1 MSQRRYFDEEMRYLH
16 EAGKAFAEVHPE
28 QARYLNV
35 DSVTDR
41 DPYVERL
48 FEGFALLTGR
58 IREQLDD
65 ELPQYTEALCEML
78 FPHFLRPIPSLAM
91 VSFRGQA
98 GRLRETTRLPRGTEI
113 QSDPVGDGVVCRFV
127 TTRDVLVQ
135 PIRLV
140 NADLAWAPDGTSS
153 VALTF
158 GLSAGVALTDLDLSA
173 LRLYFHA
180 DPATAS
186 AMHYFFTQRV
196 REVTVESGLAGG
208 LPGGLGAGLPGLNT
222 GAVTL
227 RGQEWVRPGGLDPQE
242 ALLPQSERSFSGL
255 RLMQEMLCFRPKFWC
270 VDLVGLER
278 FKPEIDHGG
287 LRVTVQFD
295 DAFPQAQRFGKEQIR
310 LFTSPVINLFEVDGE
325 PIRVD
330 HRSAEYRVVPDARN
344 RSGVEVYA
352 LRSVTGIEDM
362 TGRRHAYR
370 ALLSP
375 ERVAGGRTYTAQTG
389 HGFTDRYETTL
400 TLQGIAPSDEG
411 QLPIE
416 TLSLELQC
424 TNGAVPREYLRERS
438 LSKVTTQSVR
448 GLEVENF
455 TQPTLIRYPPT
466 DRHTDFYWM
475 LLSHWSMNYRSAA
488 TPQALKGVLGLYDW
502 TGSEINKRQIEGI
515 RDVRWAPKERVHR
528 GAVLRGSEVT
538 VELDETRFADRGDAA
553 LLGLVLSRF
562 FSSYATI
569 NSFVHLTVVLLPSGE
584 RMTWAPDHGEQPV
597 L

>member
-16 EAGKAFAEVHPE
+16 EAGKEFARVHPE
-28 QARYLNV
+28 QARYLNI

-98 GRLRETTRLPRGTEI
+98 GRLRETVRLPRGTEI
-113 QSDPVGDGVVCRFV
+113 QSAPVGDGVVCRFV
-127 TTRDVLVQ
+127 TTREVVVQ
-135 PIRLV
+135 PLRLA
-140 NADLAWAPDGTSS
+140 NAELAWAPDGTSS
-153 VALTF
+153 VTLTF
-158 GLSAGVALTDLDLSA
+158 GLSAGVALADLDLSA

-180 DPATAS
+180 EPATAS

-196 REVTVESGLAGG
+196 REVAVESG
-208 LPGGLGAGLPGLNT
+208 LPGGLPSGLQGLDSGAI
-222 GAVTL
+222 TL
-227 RGQEWVRPGGLDPQE
+227 RGQEWIRPGGLDPRE

-270 VDLVGLER
+270 VDLLGLDR
-278 FKPEIDHGG
+278 FKPETDHGT
-287 LRVTVQFD
+287 LRVTIRFD
-295 DAFPQAQRFGKEQIR
+295 KAFPQPQRFGTEQIR
-310 LFTSPVINLFEVDGE
+310 LFTSPVINLFESDGE
-325 PIRVD
+325 PVRVD
-330 HRSAEYRVVPDARN
+330 HRSAEYRVVPDARH
-344 RSGVEVYA
+344 RTGVEVYA
-352 LRSVTGIEDM
+352 VRSVTGIEDV
-362 TGRRHAYR
+362 TGRRHAYGP
-370 ALLSP
+370 LLSP
-375 ERVAGGRTYTAQTG
+375 DRKVGERTYTADTG
-389 HGFTDRYETTL
+389 RGFTDRYETTL
-400 TLQGIAPSDEG
+400 TLQGVAPTEEG
-411 QLPIE
+411 RLPVE

-424 TNGAVPREYLRERS
+424 TNGTVPREHLRERS
-438 LSKVTTQSVR
+438 LTKLASQSTR
-448 GLEVENF
+448 GIEVENF

-466 DRHTDFYWM
+466 ERQTDFYWM
-475 LLSHWSMNYRSAA
+475 LLSHWSLNYQSAA
-488 TPQALKGVLGLYDW
+488 TPQALSGVLRLYDW
-502 TGSEINKRQIEGI
+502 TDSEVNKRQIEGI

-562 FSSYATI
+562 FAAYATI
-569 NSFVHLTVVLLPSGE
+569 NSFVHLTIVLQPSGE
-584 RMTWAPDHGEQPV
+584 RMTWEPGSGEQPV